1 MSLQTKPSLFLS
13 SQACR
18 LQKLF
23 AVEEELEDED
33 FLSAVEDAENQL
45 SDLVP
50 VNSRCLRPF
59 SSGPRDPGTP
69 LAPAP
74 ESPLPAL
81 PSTSLLSPAFRLQ
94 NLPKLR
100 VVADSPSSKT
110 PGLRPLTVVND
121 RTVDPPA
128 VGFNTLKNQVAPT
141 LAAPALR
148 TSNRTRDCTPSCSS
162 AAGFKF
168 VSRQPPLRE
177 APRDDEFENDLFLAA
192 CLQPGPGPAVA
203 EKGMPPQLC
212 RRDESSP
219 GGTAFKK
226 LRVGEPMVTPS
237 RGGSVCLQH
246 EGTRAISL
254 GAGGMQNRSPFQ
266 QAEPALK
273 LKLRPS
279 TAGSCS
285 SQSSLVAPASSLGNA
300 VPQGSTVAGM
310 ACGTISA
317 PRCHTSRPF
326 QASRGPPGTEASSPS
341 VAPVKAPSLHSP
353 GSGNPRPP
361 APRMPSQ
368 GCSTPRGPSSSWR
381 PPLRH
386 PAGPRSL
393 MTCVESPTSTPR
405 APYSASAAAGN
416 LQSPVVTNHLM
427 QLVTAAN
434 KTPKASGWTPS
445 RVKSRRFPG
454 PAGILPHQHGGK
466 NLEEILISTPQTPAH
481 GALAKLRTEEVP
493 SSQQPIDEDFGK
505 GPWIAM
511 KTELRL
517 DERDA
522 SCFLRTYSVAMVLR
536 KAALKQLPKN
546 KVPSMAVMIKSL
558 TRTNVDA
565 GVVFKDPTGEM
576 QGTVHRLLLE
586 ERQSDLKAGSVLL
599 LKQVGVF
606 SPSHRNHYLNVTP
619 NNLVKIYLPESRAGS
634 PLQPSQEPEEM
645 GDGTVPVSLKLQCN
659 AEQRAVLG
667 ASPVLCEVQSPAEFQ
682 QDSPENLS
690 GGAPNPSSTW
700 SSRRDGNSSWW
711 TEPPCHGD
719 RTSGSN
725 RPSQEEP
732 PGAEACDMDD
742 LDGLLGQLPEDFF
755 SASAMESSR

>member
-1 MSLQTKPSLFLS
+1 MYSQTKPSLFLS

-23 AVEEELEDED
+23 AVEGELEDED
-33 FLSAVEDAENQL
+33 FLSAVEDAENQF

-69 LAPAP
+69 LAPAQ
-74 ESPLPAL
+74 EFPLPAF
-81 PSTSLLSPAFRLQ
+81 PSTSMLSPVFGLQ

-100 VVADSPSSKT
+100 VGADCPSSKT
-110 PGLRPLTVVND
+110 PGLRPLTAVNA

-128 VGFNTLKNQVAPT
+128 VGFKTLKNQVAPT
-141 LAAPALR
+141 LAVPALR

-168 VSRQPPLRE
+168 VSRQPPLPE
-177 APRDDEFENDLFLAA
+177 AAHGDEFENDLFLAA
-192 CLQPGPGPAVA
+192 CMQADAACVQPGPGPAAA
-203 EKGMPPQLC
+203 EKGLSPRVC
-212 RRDESSP
+212 RRDVSSP

-226 LRVGEPMVTPS
+226 LRVGAPMVTPS
-237 RGGSVCLQH
+237 PGGSVSLQH
-246 EGTRAISL
+246 ERTQAISM
-254 GAGGMQNRSPFQ
+254 GADRMQNQSPFQ
-266 QAEPALK
+266 QANPALK

-285 SQSSLVAPASSLGNA
+285 SQSSLVTPATSLGNA
-300 VPQGSTVAGM
+300 VPQGNAAAGTS
-310 ACGTISA
+310 CGTISA
-317 PRCHTSRPF
+317 PRCHTLRPF
-326 QASRGPPGTEASSPS
+326 QASRGQPGTEASSPS
-341 VAPVKAPSLHSP
+341 VAPVKGPSLIS

-361 APRMPSQ
+361 TPQMPSQ
-368 GCSTPRGPSSSWR
+368 GCSTTRGPSSSWQ
-381 PPLRH
+381 PPLRL

-393 MTCVESPTSTPR
+393 MTCVESPTSIPR

-416 LQSPVVTNHLM
+416 LQSPVVTNHLV

-493 SSQQPIDEDFGK
+493 SSQQPLEEDFGK

-517 DERDA
+517 DERDP

-565 GVVFKDPTGEM
+565 GAVFKDPTGEM

-619 NNLVKIYLPESRAGS
+619 NNLVKIYVPESSTGS
-634 PLQPSQEPEEM
+634 PLQPSQEHGEM
-645 GDGTVPVSLKLQCN
+645 GDRTVPVSL
-659 AEQRAVLG
+659 
-667 ASPVLCEVQSPAEFQ
+667 EVQSLAEFQ
-682 QDSPENLS
+682 QNSPENLS
-690 GGAPNPSSTW
+690 GGAPNPRSTW
-700 SSRRDGNSSWW
+700 SFRRDGNSSWRM
-711 TEPPCHGD
+711 EPSCHGD
-719 RTSGSN
+719 STSGSN
-725 RPSQEEP
+725 RPFHEEP
-732 PGAEACDMDD
+732 LGAEACDMDD

-755 SASAMESSR
+755 SASAMESSQ

>member
-1 MSLQTKPSLFLS
+1 M
-13 SQACR
+13 
-18 LQKLF
+18 
-23 AVEEELEDED
+23 
-33 FLSAVEDAENQL
+33 
-45 SDLVP
+45 
-50 VNSRCLRPF
+50 
-59 SSGPRDPGTP
+59 
-69 LAPAP
+69 
-74 ESPLPAL
+74 
-81 PSTSLLSPAFRLQ
+81 LSPVFGLR

-100 VVADSPSSKT
+100 VGADCPSSKT
-110 PGLRPLTVVND
+110 PGLRPRLVVND
-121 RTVDPPA
+121 RTVQPSA
-128 VGFNTLKNQVAPT
+128 VGFKTPKNQVAPT

-148 TSNRTRDCTPSCSS
+148 TSNRTRDCTPTCSS

-168 VSRQPPLRE
+168 VSRQPPLRD
-177 APRDDEFENDLFLAA
+177 ASYDDEFENDLFLAA
-192 CLQPGPGPAVA
+192 CRQLDAACVQPGPGPAVA
-203 EKGMPPQLC
+203 EKGMPPQVC
-212 RRDESSP
+212 GRDDSRH

-226 LRVGEPMVTPS
+226 LRLGDPVVTPS
-237 RGGSVCLQH
+237 PGGSFSLQH
-246 EGTRAISL
+246 EGTRAISM
-254 GAGGMQNRSPFQ
+254 GADTTQNLSPFR
-266 QAEPALK
+266 QADPALK

-285 SQSSLVAPASSLGNA
+285 SQSSPVAPASSLGNA
-300 VPQGSTVAGM
+300 VPHGSTTAGM
-310 ACGTISA
+310 SGGTISA

-326 QASRGPPGTEASSPS
+326 QASWGQPGIEASSPS
-341 VAPVKAPSLHSP
+341 MVPVKAPSLISP
-353 GSGNPRPP
+353 ESGNPRPP
-361 APRMPSQ
+361 APQMPSQ
-368 GCSTPRGPSSSWR
+368 GCFTPRGPSSSWQ
-381 PPLRH
+381 PPLRL

-405 APYSASAAAGN
+405 APYSAAAAAGN
-416 LQSPVVTNHLM
+416 LQTPVVTNHLV

-434 KTPKASGWTPS
+434 KTPRATGWTPS

-493 SSQQPIDEDFGK
+493 SSQQPIEEDFGK

-517 DERDA
+517 DERDP

-546 KVPSMAVMIKSL
+546 KVPSMAVVIKSL

-565 GVVFKDPTGEM
+565 GAVFKDPTGEM

-619 NNLVKIYLPESRAGS
+619 NNLVKIYLPESRDGS
-634 PLQPSQEPEEM
+634 PLQPSQEHGEM
-645 GDGTVPVSLKLQCN
+645 GDRMVPASL
-659 AEQRAVLG
+659 
-667 ASPVLCEVQSPAEFQ
+667 EVQSPAEFQ
-682 QDSPENLS
+682 QDLPGNLS
-690 GGAPNPSSTW
+690 GGAPHPRSTW
-700 SSRRDGNSSWW
+700 SSRRDGNSSWRMD
-711 TEPPCHGD
+711 PSLGGALPGLARRGD
-719 RTSGSN
+719 GTSGSN
-725 RPSQEEP
+725 SPSQEQHL
-732 PGAEACDMDD
+732 GAEACDMDD

>member
-1 MSLQTKPSLFLS
+1 M
-13 SQACR
+13 ACR

-23 AVEEELEDED
+23 AVEGELEDED
-33 FLSAVEDAENQL
+33 FLSAVEDAENQF

-69 LAPAP
+69 LAPAQ
-74 ESPLPAL
+74 ESPLAAL
-81 PSTSLLSPAFRLQ
+81 PSTSMLSPGFGLQ

-100 VVADSPSSKT
+100 VGADCPSSKT
-110 PGLRPLTVVND
+110 PGLRPLTD
-121 RTVDPPA
+121 RTVEPPA
-128 VGFNTLKNQVAPT
+128 VGFKSVKNQVAPT
-141 LAAPALR
+141 LAVPALR
-148 TSNRTRDCTPSCSS
+148 TSNRTPSCSS

-168 VSRQPPLRE
+168 VSRRPPLPE
-177 APRDDEFENDLFLAA
+177 APHDDEFENDLFLAA
-192 CLQPGPGPAVA
+192 CMQADAACVQPGPGPAAA
-203 EKGMPPQLC
+203 EGMSLLHT
-212 RRDESSP
+212 RGGRSSP

-226 LRVGEPMVTPS
+226 LRVGAPMVTPS
-237 RGGSVCLQH
+237 PGGSVSLQH
-246 EGTRAISL
+246 AGTRAISMGEDRL
-254 GAGGMQNRSPFQ
+254 QDRSPFP
-266 QAEPALK
+266 QADPALK

-285 SQSSLVAPASSLGNA
+285 SQASLVAPATSLGNA
-300 VPQGSTVAGM
+300 GPQGSTAAGTS
-310 ACGTISA
+310 CGTISA
-317 PRCHTSRPF
+317 PTCHAWRPF
-326 QASRGPPGTEASSPS
+326 QASRGQPGSKASSPS
-341 VAPVKAPSLHSP
+341 VAPGKAPSLISP

-361 APRMPSQ
+361 TPQMPSE
-368 GCSTPRGPSSSWR
+368 GCSTPRGPSSSWQ
-381 PPLRH
+381 PPVRL
-386 PAGPRSL
+386 PAGPRCL

-416 LQSPVVTNHLM
+416 LQSPVVTNHLV

-493 SSQQPIDEDFGK
+493 SSQQPIEEDFGK
-505 GPWIAM
+505 GPWVAM
-511 KTELRL
+511 KSELRL
-517 DERDA
+517 DERDP

-565 GVVFKDPTGEM
+565 GAVFKDPTGEM

-619 NNLVKIYLPESRAGS
+619 NNLVKIYVPESCTGS
-634 PLQPSQEPEEM
+634 PLQPSQEHGEM
-645 GDGTVPVSLKLQCN
+645 GDRTVPMSL
-659 AEQRAVLG
+659 
-667 ASPVLCEVQSPAEFQ
+667 EVQSPAEFQ
-682 QDSPENLS
+682 QNSLENLS
-690 GGAPNPSSTW
+690 RGAPNPRSTW
-700 SSRRDGNSSWW
+700 SSRRDGNSSWR
-711 TEPPCHGD
+711 TEPSCHGD
-719 RTSGSN
+719 STSGSN

-732 PGAEACDMDD
+732 LGAEACDMDD

-755 SASAMESSR
+755 AASAMESSR

>member
-1 MSLQTKPSLFLS
+1 MEGGLCAAAM
-13 SQACR
+13 ACR

-33 FLSAVEDAENQL
+33 FLSAVEDAENQF

-59 SSGPRDPGTP
+59 SSGPRDPGTL
-69 LAPAP
+69 LAPAH

-81 PSTSLLSPAFRLQ
+81 PSTSMLSPVFGPQ

-100 VVADSPSSKT
+100 VGADCPSSKT
-110 PGLRPLTVVND
+110 PGLRPRTVVND
-121 RTVDPPA
+121 QTVEPPA
-128 VGFNTLKNQVAPT
+128 VGFKALKAAPT

-148 TSNRTRDCTPSCSS
+148 TSNRTRDCTPSS

-168 VSRQPPLRE
+168 VSRQPPPLPE
-177 APRDDEFENDLFLAA
+177 APHDDEFENDLFLAA
-192 CLQPGPGPAVA
+192 CVQPGPGPAVA
-203 EKGMPPQLC
+203 EKGMPPQVC
-212 RRDESSP
+212 RRDESSH

-226 LRVGEPMVTPS
+226 LRVGDPVVTPS
-237 RGGSVCLQH
+237 PGGSVSLPH
-246 EGTRAISL
+246 EGTRAISR
-254 GAGGMQNRSPFQ
+254 GADRMQNLSPFQ
-266 QAEPALK
+266 QADPALK
-273 LKLRPS
+273 LRLS
-279 TAGSCS
+279 TAGSCF
-285 SQSSLVAPASSLGNA
+285 SQSSLVAPARSLVNA
-300 VPQGSTVAGM
+300 VPQGSAAAGVS
-310 ACGTISA
+310 CDTISA
-317 PRCHTSRPF
+317 PRCCTLRPF
-326 QASRGPPGTEASSPS
+326 QASGGQPGTAASSPS

-361 APRMPSQ
+361 APQMPSQ
-368 GCSTPRGPSSSWR
+368 GCSTPRGPGSSWR
-381 PPLRH
+381 PPLRL
-386 PAGPRSL
+386 PTGPRSL

-405 APYSASAAAGN
+405 APSSGSAAAGS
-416 LQSPVVTNHLM
+416 LQTPVVTNHLV

-434 KTPKASGWTPS
+434 KTPRASGWTPS

-454 PAGILPHQHGGK
+454 PAGILPHQYGGK

-493 SSQQPIDEDFGK
+493 SSQQPIEEDFGK

-511 KTELRL
+511 KTDLRL
-517 DERDA
+517 DERDP

-546 KVPSMAVMIKSL
+546 KVPSMAVVIKSL
-558 TRTNVDA
+558 TRTSVDA
-565 GVVFKDPTGEM
+565 GAVFKDPTGEM

-619 NNLVKIYLPESRAGS
+619 NNLVKIYLPESGDGS
-634 PLQPSQEPEEM
+634 PLQLSQEHGEM
-645 GDGTVPVSLKLQCN
+645 GDGTVTVS
-659 AEQRAVLG
+659 
-667 ASPVLCEVQSPAEFQ
+667 SEVHSPAEFQ

-690 GGAPNPSSTW
+690 GGASNPRSTG
-700 SSRRDGNSSWW
+700 SSRRDGNSSWR
-711 TEPPCHGD
+711 TNPSLGGLLPCLGRHGD
-719 RTSGSN
+719 GTSGSN

-732 PGAEACDMDD
+732 LGAEACDMDD

-755 SASAMESSR
+755 SASAMESSW

>member
-1 MSLQTKPSLFLS
+1 
-13 SQACR
+13 QACR

-69 LAPAP
+69 LAPAQ

-81 PSTSLLSPAFRLQ
+81 PSTSLLSPVFGLQ

-100 VVADSPSSKT
+100 VGADCPSGKT

-121 RTVDPPA
+121 RPVDPPA
-128 VGFNTLKNQVAPT
+128 VGFKTLKNQVAPT

-148 TSNRTRDCTPSCSS
+148 TSNRARDCTPSCSS

-168 VSRQPPLRE
+168 VSRRPPLRE

-192 CLQPGPGPAVA
+192 CVQADAACLQPGSGPAVA
-203 EKGMPPQLC
+203 EKGMPPQVC

-237 RGGSVCLQH
+237 RGGSVSLQH
-246 EGTRAISL
+246 EGTGAFSM

-266 QAEPALK
+266 QADPGLK

-317 PRCHTSRPF
+317 PRL
-326 QASRGPPGTEASSPS
+326 
-341 VAPVKAPSLHSP
+341 KAPSLHSP

-405 APYSASAAAGN
+405 APYSTSAAAGN

-517 DERDA
+517 DERDP

-586 ERQSDLKAGSVLL
+586 ERPSDLKAGSVLL

-634 PLQPSQEPEEM
+634 PLQLSQEPGEM
-645 GDGTVPVSLKLQCN
+645 GDGTVPVSLELQCN
-659 AEQRAVLG
+659 AEQRAVPCS
-667 ASPVLCEVQSPAEFQ
+667 SPVCA
-682 QDSPENLS
+682 
-690 GGAPNPSSTW
+690 
-700 SSRRDGNSSWW
+700 
-711 TEPPCHGD
+711 
-719 RTSGSN
+719 
-725 RPSQEEP
+725 
-732 PGAEACDMDD
+732 DD